1 MILIYNLGNYFYDLV
16 DPEFIVDDQEDNI
29 MMDFKPIPVIKT
41 QRSMDH
47 KWLYDA
53 TFQELNLEEH
63 PIWKQKMSD
72 AGISQSSA
80 LAPIY
85 NMANHPAL
93 ANFIYQAPINYG
105 TKQIYGKLNDKTA
118 QPNKNIIQASD
129 TSPIA
134 STTVNLTTTPTP
146 MSSRGTTIPNTTTT
160 TTATSANNSYS
171 TTLTLTTLFS
181 TTLYST
187 TPYSTTP
194 YSTTPYSTTPYSTTP
209 TSTPTFT
216 TTLPNYKYLG
226 QIYLVNNINSGDNV
240 ITVDGSTIY
249 NEAGTTPSVDT
260 SPGATTTNK
269 PITTASS
276 SFTILPGMIVLL
288 NGNYY
293 TITGVDMGITNSSTT
308 TTNISAFTLKEAF
321 SNNTINLDG
330 EVIGSVSQGTYLN
343 IYLSN
348 NHSTSA
354 APSTTPYSTST
365 TPYLTSTTPMPTSTT
380 PYSTS
385 TTPYSTS
392 TTPMPTS
399 TTPMPNSTPDY
410 NSNFINTTTSSS
422 INTTTT
428 ISSINT
434 TTTSSPLNVVLTVD
448 SDFTL
453 TIKSS
458 NNSYTF
464 TITLS
469 IAGYNKLNSSNLLA
483 NGSNKFCFI
492 FNRSDRNVN
501 GKTYLFRD
509 DSNPSKSCSITIP
522 SSGLM
527 LQTVQPTNWS
537 TYNVQPL
544 YVNVTDVI
552 KNGNAKEPSL
562 IGASC
567 WTNTC
572 NTYLWWPYMNFDEIT
587 VIPENLYTITVPDAY
602 LILNTDYTCSIST
615 NSSSSQTLF
624 NVAGNFY
631 DLVFSFTP
639 AGMQKINYYFTN
651 GINNFYFYYAASTSN
666 RSGWMMT
673 IDTAGGSPI
682 SQKDF
687 NIGIH
692 ISYSDTS
699 NTTISGSSV
708 EATVKLIGFTF
719 KPNSNTYPT
728 CITKFNY
735 NAPNWYAFDISN
747 PEWFV
752 PKTNLYFFNGKNTS
766 TTPTLIYHSGPT
778 INSSQWN

>member
-1 MILIYNLGNYFYDLV
+1 MKTQFAILIILIIIMILIYNFGNYFYDLV

-63 PIWKQKMSD
+63 PILKQKMSD
-72 AGISQSSA
+72 AGSSQSSA

-181 TTLYST
+181 TT
-187 TPYSTTP
+187 
-194 YSTTPYSTTPYSTTP
+194 PYSTTPYSTTP
-209 TSTPTFT
+209 TFTPTFT

-288 NGNYY
+288 NGKYY
-293 TITGVDMGITNSSTT
+293 TITGVDMGITNSSNT
-308 TTNISAFTLKEAF
+308 TTNINAFTLKEAF

-365 TPYLTSTTPMPTSTT
+365 TPYSTSTTPYSTSTTPYLTSTT

-385 TTPYSTS
+385 TTPYST
-392 TTPMPTS
+392 TLL
-399 TTPMPNSTPDY
+399 PNSTPES
-410 NSNFINTTTSSS
+410 NSNSINTTTSS
-422 INTTTT
+422 INTTT
-428 ISSINT
+428 SSINT
-434 TTTSSPLNVVLTVD
+434 TTTSSSLNVILTRT
-448 SDFTL
+448 SGDFRLSTTL
-453 TIKSS
+453 NTSTTPNT
-458 NNSYTF
+458 NNVYKF
-464 TITLS
+464 YIILS
-469 IAGYNKLNSSNLLA
+469 QAGYNKLNSPNLIA

-492 FNRSDRNVN
+492 FNSSR
-501 GKTYLFRD
+501 RD
-509 DSNPSKSCSITIP
+509 AKAGMTIGTNDSNNRIAYVTMP

-527 LQTVQPTNWS
+527 LQTVQPTEWS
-537 TYNVQPL
+537 LTNPL
-544 YVNVTDVI
+544 EVDVSAAI
-552 KNGNAKEPSL
+552 NKSIAKEPSFT
-562 IGASC
+562 GTT
-567 WTNTC
+567 WPQTNPAAKVVFM
-572 NTYLWWPYMNFDEIT
+572 TYMTWFDEIT

-615 NSSSSQTLF
+615 TRNSSSSSTMS
-624 NVAGNFY
+624 FY
-631 DLVFSFTP
+631 DLVFLFTP
-639 AGMQKINYYFTN
+639 AGMQKINYYFIN
-651 GINNFYFYYAASTSN
+651 GINDFYFYYAASTSTN
-666 RSGWMMT
+666 ARWSTSALLDGII
-673 IDTAGGSPI
+673 ID
-682 SQKDF
+682 QKDF
-687 NIGIH
+687 NLGIH
-692 ISYSDTS
+692 ISSSDTS
-699 NTTISGSSV
+699 NTTTNGTSLQAKVTLLSFVSLTGEQTIY
-708 EATVKLIGFTF
+708 AT
-719 KPNSNTYPT
+719 S
-728 CITKFNY
+728 FNY
-735 NAPNWYAFDISN
+735 NVPNTTVVDSIT
-747 PEWFV
+747 PQWFV
-752 PKTNLYFFNGKNTS
+752 PQTNLYFFNGKNNPTP
-766 TTPTLIYHSGPT
+766 PTLMYHLGSNT
-778 INSSQWN
+778 NTSRWK